1 MFYEFSP
8 ELLYFLL
15 GGIMVGTISGLLP
28 GIGNTIMML
37 AFFPF
42 LMGQDP
48 INIIVFYIALLS
60 TGQYTGSV
68 SSTVLA
74 VPGEMSSLP
83 AVKEGHRLFVEGK
96 GALAISGAALG
107 SWFGS
112 MFCVLFVF
120 LVMGYLSDAFFLYST
135 KFQAGVLVFVC
146 LILIFTGSNRWYI
159 NLLLG
164 GIGYILGMVGT
175 HSVVEHM
182 TWGTFGIPELTQGL
196 PLFPILLATYV
207 IPEIIT
213 SYKLQAHKIRPGNFQ
228 SSSVPLLTHFRTLFQ
243 NFFSVIRG
251 SIIGFFAGLIPF
263 LTTIIASNL
272 SYSIEVWIQ
281 KRKKKYQVGN
291 LPSLISAE
299 TANNAAAL
307 SSLLPLL
314 LIGIPITSSEAVL
327 SEILN
332 ISGHFFDPEN
342 FGELFYIVALC
353 LVGINTIALLVA
365 WPFVRFFNIFYLI
378 KPKILYSGIG
388 MPLIFLMWH
397 VSSFTNNEI
406 YYFLVLGGL
415 LPLGYI
421 FRKYNTIPLIFVF
434 MMQNGLETNFFRLPY
449 LIGF

>member
-1 MFYEFSP
+1 MIYEFSP

-135 KFQAGVLVFVC
+135 KFQAGVLAFVC

-164 GIGYILGMVGT
+164 GIGYDLGMVGT
-175 HSVVEHM
+175 HSVVEHV

-213 SYKLQAHKIRPGNFQ
+213 SYKLQAHKIHPGNFQ
-228 SSSVPLLTHFRTLFQ
+228 SSNVPLLTHFRTLFQ

-251 SIIGFFAGLIPF
+251 SVIGFFAGLIPF

-342 FGELFYIVALC
+342 FGELFYIIALC

-388 MPLIFLMWH
+388 MLLIFLMWH

-434 MMQNGLETNFFRLPY
+434 MMQNGLETNYFRLPY
-449 LIGF
+449 LIEF